1 MDLKKL
7 KTSTIFKKEQYI
19 YVGVI
24 IENLDLK
31 FSVSDLKEFYK
42 GKKINVDG
50 NVLKMDILDVDGYI
64 NNQDLNKINVFFKTD
79 LTAEKDLKVND
90 LLNVI

>member
-79 LTAEKDLKVND
+79 LTAEKDLTVND